1 MSNGERRNQGRP
13 EVSDASNRREVD
25 AARAREKQRLERT
38 QNAYR
43 AVMATKE
50 GRAVMWDII
59 SRAGVYETPWNHHS
73 MEIFRN
79 IGRHDYGRE
88 LMADVIELDEGL
100 YIQME
105 IEARAQA
112 RLDRDT
118 TDAAHTKR
126 AAQEGEQS

>member
-1 MSNGERRNQGRP
+1 MQGRP
-13 EVSDASNRREVD
+13 EVENAANRREVD
-25 AARAREKQRLERT
+25 GARAREKQRLERT
-38 QNAYR
+38 RSAYLV
-43 AVMATKE
+43 VMATVE

-59 SRAGVYETPWNHHS
+59 ARAGVFETPWNHHS

-112 RLDRDT
+112 RLDRDS